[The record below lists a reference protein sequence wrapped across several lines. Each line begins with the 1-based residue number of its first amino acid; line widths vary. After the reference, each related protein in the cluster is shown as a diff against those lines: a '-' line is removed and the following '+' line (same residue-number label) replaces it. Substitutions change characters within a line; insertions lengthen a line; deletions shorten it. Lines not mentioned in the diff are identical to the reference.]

1 MALILQHCSKRT
13 NRDRDRQTTS
23 QTYVGTQAEVDA
35 KIATL
40 QFGEYIQGVGTLESY
55 EKQQKGGILYQVQIN
70 YEINYDSQGLPDS
83 GDELSEVQ
91 RSTLDCSILSLPIEK
106 APGYRTNW
114 SYYLIGLGASATTR
128 PSFWSSATDTF
139 LNPSGEDIK
148 NYRWVKTLSEVPL
161 DPVEEQGSTEKKYW
175 QVVKASGQGSCK
187 PQKLG
192 TETWDYSTYTITQVK
207 EFNNRDKAGNA
218 ASKNLNKIM
227 SKPAQGDF
235 SVTPSGC
242 NWKVDSA
249 TVQYDGDKW
258 IVTTVYTMS
267 GPGGWDRDLYTY
279 L

>member
-1 MALILQHCSKRT
+1 MALILQHCSKT
-13 NRDRDRQTTS
+13 VQRDRDTQTTS

-40 QFGEYIQGVGTLESY
+40 QFGVWKQGYGTLESY
-55 EKQQKGGILYQVQIN
+55 EKQQKGGILYQVQIK
-70 YEINYDSQGLPDS
+70 YEISYDSQGNEDT
-83 GDELSEVQ
+83 GDELSQVQ

-106 APGYRTNW
+106 APGYKTNW
-114 SYYLIGLGASATTR
+114 SYYLIGLGESAKTR
-128 PSFWSSATDTF
+128 PSFWATATDTF
-139 LNPSGEDIK
+139 LEPSGEDIK
-148 NYRWVKTLSEVPL
+148 KYRWVKNLSEVPIQ
-161 DPVEEQGSTEKKYW
+161 PVQEGTTKKYW
-175 QVVKASGQGSCK
+175 QVVKANGQGSCS

-207 EFNNRDKAGNA
+207 EFNSRNKAGQA

-227 SKPAQGDF
+227 SKPANGDF

-258 IVTTVYTMS
+258 IVTTTYTMS
-267 GPGGWDRDLYTY
+267 GPGGWERDLYTY
-279 L
+279 VD